1 MKYLYGFFDYKY
13 DLIGFESDIYSL
25 SHIIFLILAFVS
37 LGFVAYFVRGAKKK
51 NVEVFIR
58 VLAIFV
64 TVLEVAKLSWE
75 SYFDVTRGQGINF
88 FGIAPIYTCSLLI
101 YCSLIAGF
109 AKGKAKD
116 ICLSW
121 LCTIGMMTGLITL
134 FYPTGLNWYPVLTF
148 GGMHTLLFHYGLVL
162 CAVVC
167 IASGYKKLQWK
178 DILISMIPMLALAI
192 LVIPVNYA
200 IKSDYMQ
207 VYEAAGVPVL
217 HDFATML
224 ASHGL
229 RWLFTIIMLSSY
241 MVLSSIVVAP
251 YQLVTLLK
259 AKTKKEKE
267 VVVEVSE

>member
-1 MKYLYGFFDYKY
+1 MFLYGFFDYKY
-13 DLIGFESDIYSL
+13 DLIGYESEIFSL
-25 SHIIFLILAFVS
+25 KHIIFLIVGFVS

-51 NVEVFIR
+51 NVEIFIR
-58 VLAIFV
+58 ILAIFV
-64 TVLEVAKLSWE
+64 TVLEVAKVSWE
-75 SYFDVTRGQGINF
+75 SYFDVIRGNGLNF

-116 ICLSW
+116 VCLTW

-167 IASGYKKLQWK
+167 LASGYKKLEWK
-178 DILISMIPMLALAI
+178 DIYIAMIPMLVLALVA
-192 LVIPVNYA
+192 IPVDYA
-200 IKSDYMQ
+200 LKSDYMQ
-207 VYEAAGVPVL
+207 IYDAAGVPVIQ
-217 HDFATML
+217 DFANLL

-229 RWLFTIIMLSSY
+229 RWLFTILMLSSY
-241 MVLSSIVVAP
+241 MILSSMVVAP
-251 YQLVTLLK
+251 YRLVTLLK
-259 AKTKKEKE
+259 MKSAKKKE
-267 VVVEVSE
+267 VNVEVTE